1 MTDLP
6 KARLLPGVPFEAKA
20 RKKRSRSST
29 PAAAS
34 SCTPPFEDVRPFLS
48 GEPLHGLTPPAPA
61 AAKARPAAPPP
72 QAEHEP
78 PAQSDAEQDE
88 NVAA

>member
-6 KARLLPGVPFEAKA
+6 KAHLLPGTPFEAKA
-20 RKKRSRSST
+20 RKKRSRSSI

-48 GEPLHGLTPPAPA
+48 GKPLRGLTPLASA
-61 AAKARPAAPPP
+61 AAQARPAAPPP

-78 PAQSDAEQDE
+78 PAQPDTDRDE
-88 NVAA
+88 NIAA